1 MYPWSLIL
9 PASKDPRRQYL
20 KLRGAQWF
28 LNYPIPADVRP
39 EYLSDGGKP
48 KTHIVQ
54 TTGTSDLNEAH
65 RRKFGLIQKLEVEFS
80 RARREAAGTLPA
92 DVQLAKRLAADLSA
106 ASNAEDYELAGTIQ
120 LLITEQAQKVDV
132 AGGSNPRSE
141 ARARSFIGIAT
152 GGETLLESFETW
164 MDHSTLPARTK
175 AKYRTAVEEF
185 TSFLGGLVLT
195 SDVNVDN
202 AHRYV
207 DWLNKEARSQRTK
220 KLIPLSYNTKRDRVM
235 ALSAFW
241 SQWLRPRKKVKA
253 ESNNPWSKLIITEK
267 PTPSGIKWDSMD
279 NTGRPQRRD
288 AFEESEL
295 LAILAAPGPTKG
307 SSLRYPKRTLMELFS
322 LALLTGSRPD
332 ELCSLLLGDIKVADG
347 VYWLNFDE
355 TKTKDDR
362 RIPVVH
368 DIAVGI
374 LKRRMGDRKDPKAQ
388 LFDEL
393 RPKGKGGSLYELV
406 GRALGRHLDRAT
418 GLSSSAVPYAAR
430 HTFATI
436 VGNMDGIKDHALKR
450 YIGHKPEGM
459 TDERYRNTRPE
470 DLLAVA
476 RKVRLPLNVE
486 AKMRDNLA
494 PSIEG

>member
-1 MYPWSLIL
+1 MPV
-9 PASKDPRRQYL
+9 SKDPRRQYL

-28 LNYPIPADVRP
+28 LNYPIPADVRT
-39 EYLSDGGKP
+39 EYLSEGGKP

-65 RRKFGLIQKLEVEFS
+65 RRKFGLIQKLEVEFA
-80 RARREAAGTLPA
+80 RARRGAAGTLPT
-92 DVQLAKRLAADLSA
+92 DVLQAKRFAADLAA

-120 LLITEQAQKVDV
+120 LLIAEQAQKVDA
-132 AGGSNPRSE
+132 AGGSNTSSE
-141 ARARSFIGIAT
+141 ARARAFVGIAT
-152 GGETLLESFETW
+152 GGETLIESFETW
-164 MDHSTLPARTK
+164 MDHSTLPERTRS
-175 AKYRTAVEEF
+175 KYRTAVEEF
-185 TSFLGGLVLT
+185 TKFLGGLVLT
-195 SDVNVDN
+195 SEVTVDN
-202 AHRYV
+202 AQRYA

-241 SQWLRPRKKVKA
+241 SQWLKPRKKTR
-253 ESNNPWSKLIITEK
+253 ETSNPWSKLIITEK
-267 PTPSGIKWDSMD
+267 PTPSGIKWDSTE
-279 NTGRPQRRD
+279 NTGRPARRE

-295 LAILAAPGPTKG
+295 LAILDAPGPTRA
-307 SSLRYPKRTLMELFS
+307 SAVRYPKRTLIEVFS

-332 ELCSLLLGDIKVADG
+332 ELCSLRLGDIKVSEG

-362 RIPVVH
+362 CIPVVH
-368 DIAVGI
+368 PIAVGI
-374 LKRRMGDRKDPKAQ
+374 LTRRMGDRKDPKGQ
-388 LFDEL
+388 LFEEL
-393 RPKGKGGSLYELV
+393 RPKGKGDNLYELV

-418 GLSSSAVPYAAR
+418 GLPPSAVPYAAR

-436 VGNMDGIKDHALKR
+436 VGNIEGVKDHALKR

-459 TDERYRNTRPE
+459 TDKHYRGIRPE

-476 RKVRLPLNVE
+476 RKVALTDKVE
-486 AKMRDNLA
+486 RRMRDETQAELGQLH
-494 PSIEG
+494 E